1 MALGPR
7 LELRQSQQLVMTP
20 QLQLAIKLLT
30 LTNVEL
36 EGWIGEELERN
47 PLLAAGDAAEPL
59 EPVVMGGVDAAP
71 EPVAATEDIASTSL
85 ERLLKDGLPD
95 QGAPLEA
102 DYTGERFH
110 HDCPSDQPDA
120 NMSDWG
126 ERASS
131 GGGDDEG
138 FDFDRIASGG
148 ETLAEV
154 LERQAAASFDGI
166 DLAIARFIIDGL
178 DECGYLAEPLEEI
191 ADRLD
196 VSPAHC
202 EAVLAQVQIFE
213 PVGVAARSLAE
224 CLIAQARAAD
234 RCDPAMHKLLLNLD
248 LVARGDMNGLMRLCR
263 VDREDIVDMIRELKS
278 YDPKPGLRYAMEATR
293 PVVPDVFVVRG
304 SNGWQIS
311 LNQATLPR
319 LIIDRDYHAELANG
333 ADKSCSKA
341 THSFLNECVSSAN
354 WLLKALDQRARTIV
368 RVSTEIV
375 RLQQGFFEVGVSQLK
390 PLTLRQVAELVEMHE
405 STISR
410 VTSNKYLLCERGLY
424 ELKYFFT
431 SGVASGDG
439 ETASALAVK
448 DRIARLIA
456 AEGDD
461 VLSDDKLVELLVGEG
476 FDIARRTVAKYREA
490 LGLGSSVQRRR
501 ARALRAA

>member
-1 MALGPR
+1 MGLGPR
-7 LELRQSQQLVMTP
+7 LELRTSQALVMTP

-47 PLLAAGDAAEPL
+47 PLLVAGEGGEQPDAPS
-59 EPVVMGGVDAAP
+59 GVDAQPDTPSAI
-71 EPVAATEDIASTSL
+71 EDPTRTGL
-85 ERLLKDGLPD
+85 EQLLKDGLPAGD
-95 QGAPLEA
+95 APLEA
-102 DYTGERFH
+102 DFGAERFH
-110 HDCPSDQPDA
+110 HDCASDQPA
-120 NMSDWG
+120 DWG
-126 ERASS
+126 DRAN
-131 GGGDDEG
+131 GGGGDEG
-138 FDFDRIASGG
+138 FDFERVADGG
-148 ETLAEV
+148 PTLADV
-154 LERQAAASFDGI
+154 LERQAVSAFAGI

-178 DECGYLAEPLEEI
+178 DECGYLAEPLDEI

-196 VSPAHC
+196 VSPARA
-202 EAVLAQVQIFE
+202 EAVLAQVQMFD
-213 PVGVAARSLAE
+213 PVGVAARSLSE

-234 RCDPAMHKLLLNLD
+234 RCDPAMHKLLTNLD
-248 LVARGDMNGLMRLCR
+248 LVARSDVNALVRLCR
-263 VDREDIVDMIRELKS
+263 VEREDVLDMIRELKA
-278 YDPKPGLRYAMEATR
+278 YDPKPGLRFAAEAAT
-293 PVVPDVFVVRG
+293 PVVPDVFVIRG
-304 SNGWQIS
+304 PGGGWQIS

-319 LIIDRDYHAELANG
+319 LIIDRDYQAELASG
-333 ADKSCSKA
+333 ADKA
-341 THSFLNECVSSAN
+341 THSFLNECVASAN
-354 WLLKALDQRARTIV
+354 WLLKALDQRARTII
-368 RVSTEIV
+368 RVATEVV
-375 RLQQGFFEVGVSQLK
+375 RLQQGFFETGVSQLK

-410 VTSNKYLLCERGLY
+410 VTSHKYLLCERGLF

-456 AEGDD
+456 AEGDN
-461 VLSDDKLVELLVGEG
+461 VLSDDSLVDLLNGEG

-501 ARALRAA
+501 ARALKAA

>member
-7 LELRQSQQLVMTP
+7 LELRTSQQLVMTP

-47 PLLAAGDAAEPL
+47 PLLASGDGAEAGDAPSDELP
-59 EPVVMGGVDAAP
+59 AAADP
-71 EPVAATEDIASTSL
+71 ASTGL
-85 ERLLKDGLPD
+85 EQLLKAGLPAGD
-95 QGAPLEA
+95 TPLDA

-110 HDCPSDQPDA
+110 HDCASDQPA
-120 NMSDWG
+120 DWG
-126 ERASS
+126 DRSS
-131 GGGDDEG
+131 AGGGDDEG
-138 FDFDRIASGG
+138 FDFERLACSGP
-148 ETLAEV
+148 TLAEV
-154 LERQAAASFDGI
+154 LETQAASSFTGI

-178 DECGYLAEPLEEI
+178 DECGYLVEPLDDI

-196 VSPAHC
+196 VPPARA
-202 EAVLAQVQIFE
+202 EAVLARVQMFD
-213 PVGVAARSLAE
+213 PVGVAARSLSE
-224 CLIAQARAAD
+224 CLIAQARATD
-234 RCDPAMHKLLLNLD
+234 RCDPAMYKLLMNLD
-248 LVARGDMNGLMRLCR
+248 LVARSDVTSLMRLCAL
-263 VDREDIVDMIRELKS
+263 DRDDVIDMIRELKS
-278 YDPKPGLRYAMEATR
+278 YDPKPGLRFAGEAAT
-293 PVVPDVFVVRG
+293 PVVPDVFVLRSANG
-304 SNGWQIS
+304 GWQIS

-319 LIIDRDYHAELANG
+319 LIIDRNYQAELATG
-333 ADKSCSKA
+333 ADKA
-341 THSFLNECVSSAN
+341 THSFLNECVASAN
-354 WLLKALDQRARTIV
+354 WLLKALDQRARTII
-368 RVSTEIV
+368 RVSTEVV
-375 RLQQGFFEVGVSQLK
+375 RLQQGFFEAGVSQLK
-390 PLTLRQVAELVEMHE
+390 PLTLRQVAELVDMHE

-410 VTSNKYLLCERGLY
+410 VTSHKYLLCERGLF

-431 SGVASGDG
+431 SGVGAGDG

-456 AEGDD
+456 AEGDS
-461 VLSDDKLVELLVGEG
+461 VLSDDSLVDLLSAEG

>member
-7 LELRQSQQLVMTP
+7 LELRTSQQLVMTP

-47 PLLAAGDAAEPL
+47 PLLASADGAEQ
-59 EPVVMGGVDAAP
+59 VDMASGVDAPPDPLPAMD
-71 EPVAATEDIASTSL
+71 EQAGTGL
-85 ERLLKDGLPD
+85 EQLLKDGLPASD
-95 QGAPLEA
+95 TPLEA
-102 DYTGERFH
+102 DFNGERFH
-110 HDCPSDQPDA
+110 HDCASDQPA
-120 NMSDWG
+120 DWG
-126 ERASS
+126 ERPVT
-131 GGGDDEG
+131 GGEDEG
-138 FDFDRIASGG
+138 FDFDRVAGAG
-148 ETLAEV
+148 PTLAEV
-154 LERQAAASFDGI
+154 LESQAVSAFEGV

-178 DECGYLAEPLEEI
+178 DECGYLAEPLDEI

-196 VSPAHC
+196 IAPARV
-202 EAVLAQVQIFE
+202 EAVLARVQMFE
-213 PVGVAARSLAE
+213 PVGVAARSLSE

-234 RCDPAMHKLLLNLD
+234 RCDPAMHKLLINLD
-248 LVARGDMNGLMRLCR
+248 LVARSDVNALVRLCR
-263 VDREDIVDMIRELKS
+263 VDREDVLDMIRELKT
-278 YDPKPGLRYAMEATR
+278 YDPKPGLRYAADSAT

-304 SNGWQIS
+304 PDGGWQIS
-311 LNQATLPR
+311 LNQTTLPK
-319 LIIDRDYHAELANG
+319 LIIDRDYQAELASG
-333 ADKSCSKA
+333 ADKA
-341 THSFLNECVSSAN
+341 THSFLGECVASAN

-368 RVSTEIV
+368 RVASEVV
-375 RLQQGFFEVGVSQLK
+375 RLQQGFFEAGVSHLK

-410 VTSNKYLLCERGLY
+410 VTSNKYLLCDRGLY

-431 SGVASGDG
+431 SGVGAGDG

-456 AEGDD
+456 AEGDN
-461 VLSDDKLVELLVGEG
+461 VLSDDSLVDLLNREG

>member
-1 MALGPR
+1 MGLGPR

-36 EGWIGEELERN
+36 ESWIGEELERN
-47 PLLAAGDAAEPL
+47 PLLRSGDGAEPP
-59 EPVVMGGVDAAP
+59 EPDAPGGVDSPP
-71 EPVAATEDIASTSL
+71 EALDLPDATSTGL
-85 ERLLKDGLPD
+85 EHLLKDGLSGGD
-95 QGAPLEA
+95 APLEA

-110 HDCPSDQPDA
+110 HDCAADQPA
-120 NMSDWG
+120 DWG
-126 ERASS
+126 ERSS
-131 GGGDDEG
+131 GGGDEEG
-138 FDFDRIASGG
+138 FDFDRIAGGG
-148 ETLAEV
+148 ETLVDV
-154 LERQAAASFDGI
+154 LERQASAAFEGL

-178 DECGYLAEPLEEI
+178 DEAGYLAEPLDEI

-196 VSPAHC
+196 VSPARC
-202 EAVLAQVQIFE
+202 EAVLAQVQLFD
-213 PVGVAARSLAE
+213 PVGVAARSLSE
-224 CLIAQARAAD
+224 CLIAQARNAD
-234 RCDPAMHKLLLNLD
+234 RCDPAMHALLLNLD
-248 LVARGDMNGLMRLCR
+248 LVARGDVGGLTRLCR
-263 VDREDIVDMIRELKS
+263 VDREDVLDMIRELKT
-278 YDPKPGLRYAMEATR
+278 YDPKPGLRYAAEAAT
-293 PVVPDVFVVRG
+293 PVVPDVFVARG
-304 SNGWQIS
+304 PDGAWQIS

-319 LIIDRDYHAELANG
+319 LIIDRDYHAELASG
-333 ADKSCSKA
+333 ADRA
-341 THSFLNECVSSAN
+341 TTSFLGECVASAN

-375 RLQQGFFEVGVSQLK
+375 RLQKGFFEVGVSQLK

-410 VTSNKYLLCERGLY
+410 VTSNKYLLCERGLF

-439 ETASALAVK
+439 EAASALAVK
-448 DRIARLIA
+448 DRIAKLIA

-461 VLSDDKLVELLVGEG
+461 VLSDDRLVELLVAEG

>member
-7 LELRQSQQLVMTP
+7 LEIRQSQQLVMTP

-47 PLLAAGDAAEPL
+47 PLLASGDAAEPAEQLPASIDDIPEAPAPAVEASEAGL
-59 EPVVMGGVDAAP
+59 EQ
-71 EPVAATEDIASTSL
+71 
-85 ERLLKDGLPD
+85 LLKDGLPATD
-95 QGAPLEA
+95 SAPLEA

-110 HDCPSDQPDA
+110 HDCPSDQPLDRGEA
-120 NMSDWG
+120 QGVGSD
-126 ERASS
+126 E
-131 GGGDDEG
+131 EG
-138 FDFDRIASGG
+138 FDFDRVSAGG
-148 ETLAEV
+148 PTLADV
-154 LERQAAASFDGI
+154 LEQQAAARFDGL
-166 DLAIARFIIDGL
+166 DLIIARFIIDGL
-178 DECGYLAEPLEEI
+178 DEAGYLAESVDDI

-196 VSPAHC
+196 TSPARV
-202 EAVLAQVQIFE
+202 ETVLAQVQMFD
-213 PVGVAARSLAE
+213 PVGVAARSLSE

-234 RCDPAMHKLLLNLD
+234 RCDPAMHKLLSNLD
-248 LVARGDMNGLMRLCR
+248 LVARGDMNGLMRLTR
-263 VDREDIVDMIRELKS
+263 LEREDIVDMIRELKR
-278 YDPKPGLRYAMEATR
+278 YDPKPGLRYSMELAT
-293 PVVPDVFVVRG
+293 PVVPDVFVTRG
-304 SNGWQIS
+304 ADGSWQVS

-319 LIIDRDYHAELANG
+319 LIVDRDYHAELAAG
-333 ADKSCSKA
+333 ADKA
-341 THSFLNECVSSAN
+341 THGFLNECVSSAN
-354 WLLKALDQRARTIV
+354 WLLKALDQRAKTIV
-368 RVSTEIV
+368 KVATEVV
-375 RLQQGFFEVGVSQLK
+375 RLQQGFFEHGVSHLK
-390 PLTLRQVAELVEMHE
+390 PLTLRTVADLVEMHE

-410 VTSNKYLLCERGLY
+410 VTSNKYLLCERGQF

-439 ETASALAVK
+439 EAASALAVK

-461 VLSDDKLVELLVGEG
+461 VLSDDRLVELLQAEG

-501 ARALRAA
+501 SRAMRAV

>member
-36 EGWIGEELERN
+36 ESWIGEELERN
-47 PLLAAGDAAEPL
+47 PLLTAGDAAPEDGPAS
-59 EPVVMGGVDAAP
+59 GGVDAVESP
-71 EPVAATEDIASTSL
+71 AAVVDDASTASL
-85 ERLLKDGLPD
+85 SQLLKDGIAAD
-95 QGAPLEA
+95 APLEA

-110 HDCPSDQPDA
+110 HDCASDQPA
-120 NMSDWG
+120 DWG
-126 ERASS
+126 ERASQP
-131 GGGDDEG
+131 GADEEG
-138 FDFDRIASGG
+138 FDFDRVAGGG

-154 LERQAAASFDGI
+154 LERQASARFDGI
-166 DLAIARFIIDGL
+166 ELLIARFIINGL
-178 DECGYLAEPLEEI
+178 DECGYLAEPVDEI

-196 VSPAHC
+196 VSPAQV
-202 EAVLAQVQIFE
+202 EQVLAQVQMFD
-213 PVGVAARSLAE
+213 PVGVAARTLSE

-234 RCDPAMHKLLLNLD
+234 RCDPAMHALLRNLEM
-248 LVARGDMNGLMRLCR
+248 VARGDMAGLMRLTR
-263 VDREDIVDMIRELKS
+263 LDREDIVDMIRELKS
-278 YDPKPGLRYAMEATR
+278 YDPKPGLRHAAAEAT

-304 SNGWQIS
+304 ADGGWQIS

-319 LIIDRDYHAELANG
+319 LIIDRSYHAELAGG
-333 ADKSCSKA
+333 ADRA
-341 THSFLNECVSSAN
+341 TLGFLNECVASAN

-368 RVSTEIV
+368 RVASEIV
-375 RLQQGFFEVGVSQLK
+375 RLQQGFFDAGVSQLK
-390 PLTLRQVAELVEMHE
+390 PLTLRAVADLVEMHE

-410 VTSNKYLLCERGLY
+410 VTSNKYLLCERGVF

-431 SGVASGDG
+431 SGVAAGDG
-439 ETASALAVK
+439 DAASALAVK
-448 DRIARLIA
+448 DRIGKLIA
-456 AEGDD
+456 GEGDD
-461 VLSDDKLVELLVGEG
+461 VLSDDRLVELLQAEG

-490 LGLGSSVQRRR
+490 MGLGSSVQRRR

>member
-1 MALGPR
+1 MGLGPR
-7 LELRQSQQLVMTP
+7 LELRQTQQLVMTP

-36 EGWIGEELERN
+36 EGWIAEELERN
-47 PLLAAGDAAEPL
+47 PLLAAGDAAEPP
-59 EPVVMGGVDAAP
+59 EPAGPSGVDASPDALP
-71 EPVAATEDIASTSL
+71 AMDDASSAGL
-85 ERLLKDGLPD
+85 EALLRDGIGGD
-95 QGAPLEA
+95 GALEA

-110 HDCPSDQPDA
+110 HDCASDQPA
-120 NMSDWG
+120 DWG
-126 ERASS
+126 DRAAS
-131 GGGDDEG
+131 GGDDDG
-138 FDFDRIASGG
+138 PDFERIAGG
-148 ETLAEV
+148 EAGLTDV
-154 LERQAAASFDGI
+154 LEAQASAAFDGV

-178 DECGYLAEPLEEI
+178 DECGYLAEPVDEI

-196 VSPAHC
+196 VSPAQV
-202 EAVLAQVQIFE
+202 EAVLAQVQMFD
-213 PVGVAARSLAE
+213 PVGVAARTLSE

-234 RCDPAMHKLLLNLD
+234 RCDPAMEKLLNNLD
-248 LVARGDMNGLMRLCR
+248 MVARGDLHGLTRLCKL
-263 VDREDIVDMIRELKS
+263 DREDIVDMIHELKR
-278 YDPKPGLRYAMEATR
+278 YDPKPGLRYGGEQAT
-293 PVVPDVFVVRG
+293 PVVPDVFVTRG
-304 SNGWQIS
+304 KDGGWQIS

-319 LIIDRDYHAELANG
+319 LIIDRDYQSALAAG
-333 ADKSCSKA
+333 ADKA
-341 THSFLNECVSSAN
+341 THGFLNECVASAN
-354 WLLKALDQRARTIV
+354 WLLKALDQRARTII
-368 RVSTEIV
+368 RVATEIV
-375 RLQQGFFEVGVSQLK
+375 RLQQGFFEQGVSQLK
-390 PLTLRQVAELVEMHE
+390 PLTLRQVAELIEMHE
-405 STISR
+405 STVSR
-410 VTSNKYLLCERGLY
+410 VTSHKYLLCERGQF

-431 SGVASGDG
+431 SGVGSGDG